1 MIAPTPKV
9 DRKQKKRA
17 PTTFVWGMI
26 LLCAGILLACY
37 LIFMTGGDDKSDE
50 GKSAKEEKRPQS
62 SGQSKQSKIV
72 KSETPQPP
80 AELSNWDIRHLPASE
95 TNRLTQAEYSYW
107 RMFNP
112 IVPFDPPS
120 PHPKPTAHYRIFKDR
135 ANNDIAF
142 VISTEPGTRVLGNH
156 EFGEAFTKRFL
167 RSLETPIEIDPND
180 SPHDKELKQAVIEAR
195 EELRKAYIA
204 GEDIGKIMNDSRAEL
219 QKLGA
224 YKAEIEREV
233 AKLSAKPGV
242 SADDL
247 EDLIDAANLMLEK
260 KGVAPIKGTLLSKL
274 AFKRMLEQQ
283 HN

>member
-1 MIAPTPKV
+1 MIAPPPQANEKKNQKV
-9 DRKQKKRA
+9 SA
-17 PTTFVWGMI
+17 TFIWSLI
-26 LLCAGILLACY
+26 LLCAGILFACY
-37 LIFMTGGDDKSDE
+37 LIFMTGATKPGE
-50 GKSAKEEKRPQS
+50 GKPAMKEKGPQS
-62 SGQSKQSKIV
+62 SVHPKKTNIV
-72 KSETPQPP
+72 KSEKPQPP
-80 AELSNWDIRHLPASE
+80 EALSNWDIRHLPDSE

-107 RMFNP
+107 LMFNP

-167 RSLETPIEIDPND
+167 RSLETPIKIEPTD

-195 EELRKAYIA
+195 EELRKAYNN
-204 GEDIGKIMNDSRAEL
+204 GEDIGKIMNESRAEL

-233 AKLSAKPGV
+233 AKLVAKPGV
-242 SADDL
+242 SADDM

-260 KGVAPIKGTLLSKL
+260 KGVAPIKGSLLSRL

-283 HN
+283 QN

>member
-1 MIAPTPKV
+1 MIAPTPKA
-9 DRKQKKRA
+9 DQRQKRKA
-17 PTTFVWGMI
+17 SSTFLWSTI
-26 LLCAGILLACY
+26 LLCVGILFACY
-37 LIFMTGGDDKSDE
+37 LLFMTGEHSKTDE
-50 GKSAKEEKRPQS
+50 GKPGKKEKRQQS
-62 SGQSKQSKIV
+62 SGPKQKNNV
-72 KSETPQPP
+72 AKPEKPEPP
-80 AELSNWDIRHLPASE
+80 AELSNWEIRHLPVSE
-95 TNRLTQAEYSYW
+95 TNRLSKAEYSYW
-107 RMFNP
+107 LMFNP
-112 IVPFDPPS
+112 IVPFDPPP

-142 VISTEPGTRVLGNH
+142 VLSTEPGTRVLGNH

-167 RSLETPIEIDPND
+167 RSLDTPIKIEPTD

-195 EELRKAYIA
+195 EELRKAYNA
-204 GEDIGKIMNDSRAEL
+204 GEDIGKIMDDSRAEL

-233 AKLSAKPGV
+233 AKLAAKPNV

-283 HN
+283 QN

>member
-1 MIAPTPKV
+1 MIAPPPKA
-9 DRKQKKRA
+9 DEKKKQKVSA
-17 PTTFVWGMI
+17 TFIWSLI
-26 LLCAGILLACY
+26 LLCAGILFACY
-37 LIFMTGGDDKSDE
+37 LIFMTGATEPGE
-50 GKSAKEEKRPQS
+50 GKPARKEKGPQS
-62 SGQSKQSKIV
+62 SAHPKKTNIV
-72 KSETPQPP
+72 KPEKPQPP
-80 AELSNWDIRHLPASE
+80 EALSNWDIRHLPASE

-107 RMFNP
+107 LMFNP

-167 RSLETPIEIDPND
+167 RSLETPIKIEPTD

-195 EELRKAYIA
+195 EELRKAYNN
-204 GEDIGKIMNDSRAEL
+204 GEDIGKIMNESRAEL

-233 AKLSAKPGV
+233 AKLVAKPGV
-242 SADDL
+242 SADDM

-260 KGVAPIKGTLLSKL
+260 KGVAPIKGALLSRL

-283 HN
+283 QN